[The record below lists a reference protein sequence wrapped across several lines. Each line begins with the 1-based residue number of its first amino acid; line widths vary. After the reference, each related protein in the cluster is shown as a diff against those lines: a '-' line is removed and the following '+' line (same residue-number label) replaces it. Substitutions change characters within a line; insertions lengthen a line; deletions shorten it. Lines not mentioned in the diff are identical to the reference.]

1 MEQLI
6 THACGHEQAH
16 SLTGFA
22 SQQERKARWLR
33 TTTCRTCFIAEKR
46 SEQADAAAQDS
57 AAVAHLDLPTLTGS
71 ERQIAW
77 ASTIRAKRLA
87 TVVASSAVGAESDHR
102 AYFLATDAKWWIDN
116 RDLPDT
122 DLLAKAA
129 RWAAVPADSPPT
141 VRIVQ
146 AA

>member
-46 SEQADAAAQDS
+46 SEQAHAAAQDS
-57 AAVAHLDLPTLTGS
+57 AAVAHLDLPALTGS
-71 ERQIAW
+71 DRQIAW

-87 TVVASSAVGAESDHR
+87 TVVASSAIGAESDHR
-102 AYFLATDAKWWIDN
+102 ACLLVTDAKWWIDN
-116 RDLPDT
+116 RDLPAT
-122 DLLAKAA
+122 DLLAKVAL
-129 RWAAVPADSPPT
+129 WAAVPADSPPT